1 MHGPM
6 RLSPV
11 FTRGGRLHRRAATRG
26 YTPDDFARS
35 REVGEGLHE
44 LSAAAIPEGNVQ
56 GTAAERRS
64 QSQPLSDSL
73 PRPIR
78 GLNCAGSV
86 QLSTP
91 LCTVNSHSDRLH
103 GAALRHVAPRCHLE
117 TASHGVTMLYVSPT
131 VSPGRLAATR
141 PPSHPPP
148 TRRRGWRV
156 HPKTLRLSWR
166 RWVPLAPN
174 RVGQTPV
181 GLGAC

>member
-1 MHGPM
+1 MGRDGRYSMIDLRLPTGPFTTPSPPFLVRSLAIMAQNAACAKSRALTRGAGSRSRGILHGPM

-117 TASHGVTMLYVSPT
+117 TASG
-131 VSPGRLAATR
+131 
-141 PPSHPPP
+141 
-148 TRRRGWRV
+148 
-156 HPKTLRLSWR
+156 
-166 RWVPLAPN
+166 
-174 RVGQTPV
+174 
-181 GLGAC
+181 